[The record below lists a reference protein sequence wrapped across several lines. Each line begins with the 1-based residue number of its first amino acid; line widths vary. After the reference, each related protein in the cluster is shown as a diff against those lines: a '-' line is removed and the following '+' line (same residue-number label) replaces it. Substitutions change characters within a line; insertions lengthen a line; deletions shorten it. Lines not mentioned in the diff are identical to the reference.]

1 MPIDP
6 GTAFL
11 VSQGGQAVLSAL
23 AELFRGGGDQKRRI
37 QAAEGSANQLA
48 GAQFNPANIARQ
60 RSAFQ
65 GALGGSEFFKNLAST
80 ASKRVGLGSGIGQQ
94 FILRGAQQR
103 GAEFETGA
111 IDRELERVLRQRLTG
126 ASLQSQL
133 AG

>member
-1 MPIDP
+1 MAVDP

-11 VSQGGQAVLSAL
+11 VSQGSQALLNALS
-23 AELFRGGGDQKRRI
+23 ELFSGGGQQRRV

-60 RSAFQ
+60 RSSFQ
-65 GALGGSEFFKNLAST
+65 GALGGSDFFKNLAGT
-80 ASKRVGLGSGIGQQ
+80 ASNRVGLGSGIGQQ
-94 FILRGAQQR
+94 FILQGAQQR
-103 GAEFETGA
+103 GAEFEAGA

-126 ASLQSQL
+126 AGLQSRL